1 MEELKPFVSIISQ
14 DDVDDACDFAEDFSA
29 ELESYKG
36 RLTGTREETATARL
50 IRDRLHNE
58 TNAKVRLEAYKARP
72 IAGRGSLTLLGA
84 WLALCLVIY
93 FVSFVD
99 NRTVGIILAL
109 VALVLAIAGGIVIML
124 LFLGH
129 KKLQT
134 ILPKKVSYNVV
145 SERAPSVCEAGKER
159 TVIIASN
166 HDAVLGS
173 AIYDLTHLRTFS
185 LIVAPISFVIFVV
198 FCILK
203 MVIGPTTPLAISL
216 LTIFPFLTTVAG
228 ASVLMTHFSLSK
240 KHARDRGGVSTSVAL
255 ATYAFFVENPDLLP
269 NDVRLVFASFGGEN
283 SAHGGSC
290 AFVKAH
296 SEYSDAKVL
305 CIGDVLDN
313 NFGVSDGDHLRGVKH
328 SDLVVDAV
336 IRAGREQDVAL
347 QINNSNTLR
356 DKLVC
361 LHGFTSNAFAQSNI
375 HSATITAK
383 HDNAVEGVV
392 RREDV
397 GRLFAL
403 SVTAVSHLLEDE
415 IS

>member
-1 MEELKPFVSIISQ
+1 MEEIKPYLNVVSG
-14 DDVDDACDFAEDFSA
+14 DDLDDACDFVEEFSE
-29 ELESYKG
+29 ELGKFKG
-36 RLTGTREETATARL
+36 RLTSTKEETATARL

-58 TNAKVRLEAYKARP
+58 TEAKVRLEAYKAHP
-72 IAGRGSLTLLGA
+72 IAGRGALTLLGL
-84 WLALCLVIY
+84 WFALCLILY

-109 VALVLAIAGGIVIML
+109 VALVLAVVGGIVIML
-124 LFLGH
+124 IFLGH

-145 SERAPSVCEAGKER
+145 SERAPSVCEANKER
-159 TVIIASN
+159 TVIICTN

-173 AIYDLTHLRTFS
+173 AIYDLTRLRTFS
-185 LIVAPISFVIFVV
+185 MVIAPLSFVIFVV
-198 FCILK
+198 FCVLK
-203 MVIGPTTPLAISL
+203 MTIGPTTPLAISL
-216 LTIFPFLTTVAG
+216 LTIMPFLTSVAG
-228 ASVLMTHFSLSK
+228 IGVLTTHFSLSK

-255 ATYAFFVENPDLLP
+255 ATYAYFVENPSLLP
-269 NDVRLVFASFGGEN
+269 NDVRIVFASFGGEN
-283 SAHGGSC
+283 SAHGGSR

-296 SEYSDAKVL
+296 SEFADAKVL
-305 CIGDVLDN
+305 CIGDILDN
-313 NFGVSDGDHLRGVKH
+313 NFGVTDGDHLRNIKH
-328 SDLVVDAV
+328 SKVVIDA
-336 IRAGREQDVAL
+336 IKTSARLLDIPL
-347 QINNSNTLR
+347 QTNNSNTLR

-403 SVTAVSHLLEDE
+403 SVNAVIHLLEDD

>member
-1 MEELKPFVSIISQ
+1 MEELNLVDSIITQ
-14 DDVDDACDFAEDFSA
+14 DDVDDACDFAEEFSR
-29 ELESYKG
+29 ELDSYKG

-58 TNAKVRLEAYKARP
+58 TKAKVRLEAYKARP
-72 IAGRGSLTLLGA
+72 IAGRGSLTLIGV
-84 WLALCLVIY
+84 WFALCLVLY

-99 NRTVGIILAL
+99 NRVAGIVLTLVSLVLAL
-109 VALVLAIAGGIVIML
+109 VGSVIIML
-124 LFLGH
+124 LFLGYD
-129 KKLQT
+129 KLQVL
-134 ILPKKVSYNVV
+134 LPKKVSYNVV

-159 TVIIASN
+159 TVVICSN

-173 AIYDLTHLRTFS
+173 AIYDLTRLRTFS
-185 LIVAPISFVIFVV
+185 VIIAPISFVIFVV

-203 MVIGPTTPLAISL
+203 MTIGPTTPLAISL
-216 LTIFPFLTTVAG
+216 LTIMPFLTSVAG
-228 ASVLMTHFSLSK
+228 IGVLTTHFSLSK

-255 ATYAFFVENPDLLP
+255 ATYAYFVENPDLLP

-283 SAHGGSC
+283 SAHGGSR
-290 AFVKAH
+290 AFVNAH
-296 SEYSDAKVL
+296 GDFVNAKVL
-305 CIGDVLDN
+305 CIGDVLDG
-313 NFGVSDGDHLRGVKH
+313 NFGVSDGDHLRGIKH
-328 SDLVVDAV
+328 SPAVVDAV
-336 IRAGREQDVAL
+336 VRAGREQDVAL

-361 LHGFTSNAFAQSNI
+361 LHGFTSNAFAQFNI
-375 HSATITAK
+375 PSATITAK

-403 SVTAVSHLLEDE
+403 SVTAVAHLLEEDV
-415 IS
+415 S